1 MENLE
6 RLKIILIGE
15 SKVGKTS
22 IITQYCEQI
31 FQSDYIS
38 TIGTDRFLKAIELE
52 NKTKVNLEI
61 WDTVGQEEFSST
73 NKIFFKKSKIALLV
87 YDITERKTFEKLPKW
102 YKELLEVNNKNE
114 IIIGVVANKSDL
126 YEKQTVDSDE
136 GQQFAKEINALF
148 FETSAKD
155 YECIEKVFKKI
166 TEEYYKSKKININ
179 PDSNSK
185 SNSVN
190 NSNNNKSSDSNKQT
204 DVIHLKKPDTKKEK
218 NKKCFP
224 LDLKKII
231 CS

>member
-114 IIIGVVANKSDL
+114 IIIGLVANKSDL

-136 GQQFAKEINALF
+136 
-148 FETSAKD
+148 
-155 YECIEKVFKKI
+155 
-166 TEEYYKSKKININ
+166 
-179 PDSNSK
+179 
-185 SNSVN
+185 
-190 NSNNNKSSDSNKQT
+190 
-204 DVIHLKKPDTKKEK
+204 
-218 NKKCFP
+218 
-224 LDLKKII
+224 
-231 CS
+231 